1 MSPRKALPTALAL
14 GLTLAAGAH
23 ADEGMWM
30 PTQLPELA
38 KPLQAAGFKGN
49 PADLANVTAPPLS
62 AVVRAGGGTGSFVSA
77 DGLLL
82 TNHHVAMGVIQ
93 YNSSPEHDLING
105 GFIAKDR
112 ADERPANPD
121 FRVLV
126 TVGFDKVTD
135 QVLAQARGKTGR
147 AYFDAVDAASK
158 QIVADCE
165 KDGSVRC
172 SVANMYYGTDFYR
185 IAQLEL
191 SDVRL
196 VYAPPRAIG
205 NYGDEI
211 DNFMWPRH
219 TGDFTLLRAY
229 VGKDGKP
236 AAYSKDNVPYQAPA
250 HLQMSVEGPKEGDY
264 AMLAGYP
271 GITYRHRTAAE
282 FAGQID
288 TVLPRRVSVF
298 QQMIDTIE
306 AATAK
311 DAQART
317 RYASQ
322 LQSLKNN
329 RKRAAGELEGLLRSD
344 AKAQRAADETAMLA
358 ATDRKYQG
366 DIKALLAN
374 LSQGAAVGERD
385 LLLDQMAAQ
394 SQLLRSAL
402 LLERLRIESAK
413 PDAQREC
420 GYQQRDQ
427 AMIEGVLK
435 QVQRRYAPEVEKALL
450 TTLLTRYQQLPDAQR
465 VAEFDA
471 AFGRTPEQLAKALD
485 TLYAGTQL
493 GDEAQRLSR
502 FTAAREGKALAA
514 DPLIAV
520 AGPLVAAQLRIE
532 NESKTREG
540 EQLRLRPA
548 YMQAL
553 FAWRAKQ
560 GRAVYPDA
568 NRTLR
573 ISYGK
578 VEALHPRDGVTYSP
592 VTTVAGI
599 VEKNTNAYPFDA
611 PKPLLAAIAKGDFGS
626 TADPALKTQTVN
638 FLTNLDTTGGN
649 SGSPVLNAKGELIG
663 LNFDSNWE
671 SVSAS
676 WWFDPRYKRAVHVD
690 MRYLR
695 WLLAKVYPAPE
706 LLKEMGVRPSKPVPG
721 RRPPLPGG
729 CPLIPG
735 RCPLSVGTDVPVP
748 TNGRDPPDGPMVVTH
763 RHDLPARPAVVI
775 Y

>member
-1 MSPRKALPTALAL
+1 MSSRKPLTAALAL

-30 PTQLPELA
+30 PTQLPDLA
-38 KPLQAAGFKGN
+38 KPLKAAGFKGN
-49 PADLANVTAPPLS
+49 PGDLANVTAPPLS
-62 AVVRAGGGTGSFVSA
+62 AVVRAGGGTGSFVSD

-93 YNSSPEHDLING
+93 YNTSPEHNLIND
-105 GFIAKDR
+105 GFIATGR
-112 ADERPANPD
+112 SDERAANPD

-135 QVLAQARGKTGR
+135 EVLRDARGKTGR
-147 AYFDAVDAASK
+147 AYFDAVDRASK
-158 QIVADCE
+158 QLVAECE
-165 KDGSVRC
+165 KEGNIRC
-172 SVANMYYGTDFYR
+172 SVADMYYGTDFYR
-185 IAQLEL
+185 IRQLEL

-236 AAYSKDNVPYQAPA
+236 APYSVDNVPYHPPA
-250 HLQMSVEGPKEGDY
+250 HLKMAIDGPKTGDY

-288 TVLPRRVSVF
+288 AVLPRRVAVF

-306 AATAK
+306 AASAK

-344 AKAQRAADETAMLA
+344 AKAQRAADEAAMLQ
-358 ATDRKYQG
+358 ATDAKYRG
-366 DIKALLAN
+366 DIQSLMSS
-374 LSQGAAVGERD
+374 LSSGASVGERD
-385 LLLDQMAAQ
+385 LLLDLLSAQ

-402 LLERLRIESAK
+402 TLERLRIESAK
-413 PDAQREC
+413 PDAERDT
-420 GYQQRDQ
+420 GYQQRDL
-427 AMIEGVLK
+427 ALIEGVLK
-435 QVQRRYAPEVEKALL
+435 QVQRRYDPAIEKALL
-450 TTLLTRYQQLPDAQR
+450 TMLLTRYQQLPDAQR
-465 VAEFDA
+465 VPEFDA
-471 AFGRTPEQLAKALD
+471 AFGRTPAALAKTLD
-485 TLYAGTQL
+485 TLYANTHL
-493 GDEAQRLSR
+493 GDEAERLSR
-502 FTAAREGKALAA
+502 FAAAKEGKALAH
-514 DPLIAV
+514 DPLIDL
-520 AGPLVAAQLRIE
+520 AGPLVAAQLRLDDE
-532 NESKTREG
+532 RKTREG

-578 VEALHPRDGVTYSP
+578 VQALSPRDAVHFDP

-626 TADPALKTQTVN
+626 TADPVLKTQTVN

-676 WWFDPRYKRAVHVD
+676 WWFDPRFKRAVHVD

-695 WLLAKVYPAPE
+695 WLLAKVYPAPA
-706 LLKEMGVRPSKPVPG
+706 LLKEMGV
-721 RRPPLPGG
+721 
-729 CPLIPG
+729 
-735 RCPLSVGTDVPVP
+735 
-748 TNGRDPPDGPMVVTH
+748 
-763 RHDLPARPAVVI
+763 PAE
-775 Y
+775 

>member
-1 MSPRKALPTALAL
+1 MPARKPLSAALAL
-14 GLTLAAGAH
+14 GLTLAAAAH

-30 PTQLPELA
+30 PTQLPDLA
-38 KPLQAAGFKGN
+38 KPLKAAGFKGN

-62 AVVRAGGGTGSFVSA
+62 AVVRAGGGTGSFVSG

-93 YNSSPEHDLING
+93 YNSTPEYNLIDG
-105 GFIAKDR
+105 GFIAQGR
-112 ADERPANPD
+112 ADERPSNPD

-126 TVGFDKVTD
+126 TTGFDKVTD
-135 QVLAQARGKTGR
+135 EVLRDARGKTGR
-147 AYFDAVDAASK
+147 AYFDAVDRASK
-158 QIVADCE
+158 RLVAECE
-165 KDGSVRC
+165 QEGNVRC
-172 SVANMYYGTDFYR
+172 SVADMYYGTDFYR
-185 IAQLEL
+185 IRQLEL

-236 AAYSKDNVPYQAPA
+236 AAYSPDNVPYHPPA
-250 HLQMSVEGPKEGDY
+250 HLKMSVDGPKAGDF

-288 TVLPRRVSVF
+288 AVLPRRVAVF

-306 AATAK
+306 AATAR

-317 RYASQ
+317 RYAAQ

-344 AKAQRAADETAMLA
+344 AKTQRATDEAAMLK
-358 ATDRKYQG
+358 ATDAAYQT
-366 DIKALLAN
+366 DIQALLGS
-374 LSQGAAVGERD
+374 LSQGAAMGERD
-385 LLLDQMAAQ
+385 FVLEQAAAQ

-402 LLERLRIESAK
+402 MLERLRIESAK
-413 PDAQREC
+413 PDAERES

-427 AMIEGVLK
+427 ALIEGTLK

-450 TTLLTRYQQLPDAQR
+450 TNLLTRYQQLPDAQR
-465 VAEFDA
+465 VPEFDA
-471 AFGRTPEQLAKALD
+471 AFGRTPASLAKALD
-485 TLYAGTQL
+485 GLYASTRL
-493 GDEAQRLSR
+493 GEEAERLSR
-502 FTAAREGKALAA
+502 FAAAREGRPLAH
-514 DPLIAV
+514 DPLIDL
-520 AGPLVAAQLRIE
+520 AGPLVAAQLRLE
-532 NESKTREG
+532 DQRKEREG

-573 ISYGK
+573 VSYGR
-578 VEALHPRDGVTYSP
+578 VEALSPRDAVHFDP

-599 VEKNTNAYPFDA
+599 VEKNTNAFPFDA

-649 SGSPVLNAKGELIG
+649 SGSPVLNARGELIG

-676 WWFDPRYKRAVHVD
+676 WWFDPRFKRAVHVD

-706 LLKEMGVRPSKPVPG
+706 LLKEMGV
-721 RRPPLPGG
+721 
-729 CPLIPG
+729 
-735 RCPLSVGTDVPVP
+735 
-748 TNGRDPPDGPMVVTH
+748 
-763 RHDLPARPAVVI
+763 PAE
-775 Y
+775 

>member
-1 MSPRKALPTALAL
+1 MPARKPLSAALAL

-30 PTQLPELA
+30 PTQLPDLA
-38 KPLQAAGFKGN
+38 KPLKAAGFKGN
-49 PADLANVTAPPLS
+49 PADLANVTAAPLS
-62 AVVRAGGGTGSFVSA
+62 AVVRAGGGTGSFVSD

-93 YNSSPEHDLING
+93 YNSTAEHNLIDG
-105 GFIAKDR
+105 GFIAQGR
-112 ADERPANPD
+112 SDERPSNPD

-126 TVGFDKVTD
+126 TTGFDKVTD
-135 QVLAQARGKTGR
+135 EVLRDARGKTGR
-147 AYFDAVDAASK
+147 AYFDAVDRASK
-158 QIVADCE
+158 RLVAECE
-165 KDGSVRC
+165 QEGNVRC
-172 SVANMYYGTDFYR
+172 SVADMYYGTDFYR
-185 IAQLEL
+185 IRQLEL

-236 AAYSKDNVPYQAPA
+236 AAYSPDNVPYHPPA
-250 HLQMSVEGPKEGDY
+250 HLKMAIDGPKTGDF

-288 TVLPRRVSVF
+288 AVLPRRVAVF

-306 AATAK
+306 ATTAK

-317 RYASQ
+317 RYAAQ

-344 AKAQRAADETAMLA
+344 AKTQRATDEAAMLK
-358 ATDRKYQG
+358 ATDATWQP
-366 DIKALLAN
+366 DIQALLGS
-374 LSQGAAVGERD
+374 LSQGASMGERD
-385 LLLDQMAAQ
+385 FVLEQAAAQ

-413 PDAQREC
+413 PDAQRES

-427 AMIEGVLK
+427 ALIEGTLK

-450 TTLLTRYQQLPDAQR
+450 TNLLTRYQQLPDAQR
-465 VAEFDA
+465 VPEFDA
-471 AFGRTPEQLAKALD
+471 AFGRTPAALAKALD
-485 TLYAGTQL
+485 TLYSGTRL
-493 GDEAQRLSR
+493 GDEAERLSR
-502 FTAAREGKALAA
+502 FAAAKEGKALAH
-514 DPLIAV
+514 DPLIDL
-520 AGPLVAAQLRIE
+520 AGPLVAAQLRLE
-532 NESKTREG
+532 GERKEREG

-578 VEALHPRDGVTYSP
+578 VEALSPRDAVHFDP

-599 VEKNTNAYPFDA
+599 VEKNTNAFPFDA

-626 TADPALKTQTVN
+626 TADPVLKTQTVN

-649 SGSPVLNAKGELIG
+649 SGSPVLNARGELIG

-676 WWFDPRYKRAVHVD
+676 WWFDPRFKRAVHVD

-695 WLLAKVYPAPE
+695 WLLAKVYPAPA
-706 LLKEMGVRPSKPVPG
+706 LLKEMGV
-721 RRPPLPGG
+721 
-729 CPLIPG
+729 
-735 RCPLSVGTDVPVP
+735 
-748 TNGRDPPDGPMVVTH
+748 
-763 RHDLPARPAVVI
+763 PAE
-775 Y
+775 

>member
-1 MSPRKALPTALAL
+1 MPARKPLSAALAL
-14 GLTLAAGAH
+14 GLTLAAVAH

-30 PTQLPELA
+30 PTQLPDLA
-38 KPLQAAGFKGN
+38 KPLKAASFKGN

-62 AVVRAGGGTGSFVSA
+62 AVVRAGGGTGSFVSG

-93 YNSSPEHDLING
+93 YNSTPEHNLIDG
-105 GFIAKDR
+105 GFIAQGR
-112 ADERPANPD
+112 ADERPSNPD

-126 TVGFDKVTD
+126 TTGFDKVTD
-135 QVLAQARGKTGR
+135 EVLRDARGKTGR
-147 AYFDAVDAASK
+147 AYFDAVDRASK
-158 QIVADCE
+158 RLVAECE
-165 KDGSVRC
+165 QEGNVRC
-172 SVANMYYGTDFYR
+172 SVADMYYGTDFYR
-185 IAQLEL
+185 IRQLEL

-236 AAYSKDNVPYQAPA
+236 AAYSPDNVPYHPPA
-250 HLQMSVEGPKEGDY
+250 HLKMSVDGPKAGDF

-288 TVLPRRVSVF
+288 AVLPRRVAVF

-306 AATAK
+306 AATAR

-317 RYASQ
+317 RYAAQ

-344 AKAQRAADETAMLA
+344 AKTQRATDEAAMLK
-358 ATDRKYQG
+358 ATDAAYQT
-366 DIKALLAN
+366 DIQALLGS
-374 LSQGAAVGERD
+374 LSQGAAMGERD
-385 LLLDQMAAQ
+385 FVLEQAATQ

-402 LLERLRIESAK
+402 MLERLRIESAK
-413 PDAQREC
+413 PDAERES

-427 AMIEGVLK
+427 ALIEGTLK

-450 TTLLTRYQQLPDAQR
+450 TNLLTRYQQLPDAQR
-465 VAEFDA
+465 VPEFDA
-471 AFGRTPEQLAKALD
+471 AFGRTPASLAKALD
-485 TLYAGTQL
+485 GLYASTRL
-493 GDEAQRLSR
+493 GEEAERLSR
-502 FTAAREGKALAA
+502 FAAAREGRPLAH
-514 DPLIAV
+514 DPLIDL
-520 AGPLVAAQLRIE
+520 AGPLVAAQLRLE
-532 NESKTREG
+532 DQRKEREG

-573 ISYGK
+573 VSYGR
-578 VEALHPRDGVTYSP
+578 VEALSPRDAVHFDP

-599 VEKNTNAYPFDA
+599 VEKNTNAFPFDA

-649 SGSPVLNAKGELIG
+649 SGSPVLNARGELIG

-676 WWFDPRYKRAVHVD
+676 WWFDPRFKRAVHVD

-706 LLKEMGVRPSKPVPG
+706 LLKEMGV
-721 RRPPLPGG
+721 
-729 CPLIPG
+729 
-735 RCPLSVGTDVPVP
+735 
-748 TNGRDPPDGPMVVTH
+748 
-763 RHDLPARPAVVI
+763 PAE
-775 Y
+775 

>member
-1 MSPRKALPTALAL
+1 MSSRKPLTAALAL

-30 PTQLPELA
+30 PTQLPDLA
-38 KPLQAAGFKGN
+38 KPLKAAGFKGN
-49 PADLANVTAPPLS
+49 PGDLANVTAPPLS
-62 AVVRAGGGTGSFVSA
+62 AVVRAGGGTGSFVSD

-93 YNSSPEHDLING
+93 YNTSPEHNLIND
-105 GFIAKDR
+105 GFIATGR
-112 ADERPANPD
+112 SDERAANPD

-135 QVLAQARGKTGR
+135 EVLRDARGKTGR
-147 AYFDAVDAASK
+147 AYFDAVDRASK
-158 QIVADCE
+158 QLVAECE
-165 KDGSVRC
+165 KEGNIRC
-172 SVANMYYGTDFYR
+172 SVADMYYGTDFYR
-185 IAQLEL
+185 IRQLEL

-236 AAYSKDNVPYQAPA
+236 APYSVDNVPYHPPA
-250 HLQMSVEGPKEGDY
+250 HLKMAIDGPKTGDY

-288 TVLPRRVSVF
+288 AVLPRRVAVF

-306 AATAK
+306 AASAK

-344 AKAQRAADETAMLA
+344 AKAQRAADEAAMLQ
-358 ATDRKYQG
+358 ATDAKYRS
-366 DIKALLAN
+366 DIQSLLTS
-374 LSQGAAVGERD
+374 LSSGASVGERD
-385 LLLDQMAAQ
+385 LLLDLLASQ

-402 LLERLRIESAK
+402 TLERLRIESAK
-413 PDAQREC
+413 PNAERDT
-420 GYQQRDQ
+420 GYQQRDL
-427 AMIEGVLK
+427 ALIEGVLK
-435 QVQRRYAPEVEKALL
+435 QVQRRYDPAIEKALL

-465 VAEFDA
+465 VPEFDA
-471 AFGRTPEQLAKALD
+471 AFGRTPAALAKTLD
-485 TLYAGTQL
+485 TLYANTHL
-493 GDEAQRLSR
+493 GDEAERLSR
-502 FTAAREGKALAA
+502 FAAAKEGKALAR
-514 DPLIAV
+514 DPLIDL
-520 AGPLVAAQLRIE
+520 AGPLVAAQLRLDDE
-532 NESKTREG
+532 RKTREG

-578 VEALHPRDGVTYSP
+578 VEALSPRDAVHFDP

-626 TADPALKTQTVN
+626 TADLVLKTQTVN

-676 WWFDPRYKRAVHVD
+676 WWFDPRFKRAVHVD

-706 LLKEMGVRPSKPVPG
+706 LLKEMGV
-721 RRPPLPGG
+721 
-729 CPLIPG
+729 
-735 RCPLSVGTDVPVP
+735 
-748 TNGRDPPDGPMVVTH
+748 
-763 RHDLPARPAVVI
+763 PAE
-775 Y
+775 

>member
-1 MSPRKALPTALAL
+1 MPARKPLSAALAL

-30 PTQLPELA
+30 PTQLPDLA
-38 KPLQAAGFKGN
+38 KPLKAAGFKGN
-49 PADLANVTAPPLS
+49 PADLANVTAAPLS
-62 AVVRAGGGTGSFVSA
+62 AVVRAGGGTGSFVSE

-93 YNSSPEHDLING
+93 YNSTAEHNLIDG
-105 GFIAKDR
+105 GFIAQGR
-112 ADERPANPD
+112 SDERPSNPD

-126 TVGFDKVTD
+126 TTGFDKVTD
-135 QVLAQARGKTGR
+135 EVLRDARGKTGR
-147 AYFDAVDAASK
+147 AYFDAVDRASK
-158 QIVADCE
+158 RLVAECE
-165 KDGSVRC
+165 QEGNVRC
-172 SVANMYYGTDFYR
+172 SVADMYYGTDFYR
-185 IAQLEL
+185 IRQLEL

-236 AAYSKDNVPYQAPA
+236 AAYSPDNVPYHPPA
-250 HLQMSVEGPKEGDY
+250 HLKMAIDGPKTGDF

-288 TVLPRRVSVF
+288 TVLPRRVAVF

-306 AATAK
+306 ATTAK

-317 RYASQ
+317 RYAAQ

-344 AKAQRAADETAMLA
+344 AKTQRATDEAAMLK
-358 ATDRKYQG
+358 ATDATWQP
-366 DIKALLAN
+366 DIQALLGS
-374 LSQGAAVGERD
+374 LSQGASMGERD
-385 LLLDQMAAQ
+385 FVLEQAAAQ

-413 PDAQREC
+413 PDAERES

-427 AMIEGVLK
+427 ALIEGTLK

-450 TTLLTRYQQLPDAQR
+450 TNLLTRYQQLPDAQR
-465 VAEFDA
+465 VPEFDA
-471 AFGRTPEQLAKALD
+471 AFGRTPAALAKALD
-485 TLYAGTQL
+485 ALYSGTRL
-493 GDEAQRLSR
+493 GDEAERLSR
-502 FTAAREGKALAA
+502 FAAAKEGKALAH
-514 DPLIAV
+514 DPLIDL
-520 AGPLVAAQLRIE
+520 AGPLVAAQLRME
-532 NESKTREG
+532 GERKEREG

-578 VEALHPRDGVTYSP
+578 VEALSPRDAVHFDP

-599 VEKNTNAYPFDA
+599 VEKNTNAFPFDA

-626 TADPALKTQTVN
+626 TADPVLKTQTVN

-649 SGSPVLNAKGELIG
+649 SGSPVLNARGELIG

-676 WWFDPRYKRAVHVD
+676 WWFDPRFKRAVHVD

-695 WLLAKVYPAPE
+695 WLLAKVYPAPA
-706 LLKEMGVRPSKPVPG
+706 LLTEMGV
-721 RRPPLPGG
+721 
-729 CPLIPG
+729 
-735 RCPLSVGTDVPVP
+735 
-748 TNGRDPPDGPMVVTH
+748 
-763 RHDLPARPAVVI
+763 PAE
-775 Y
+775 

>member
-1 MSPRKALPTALAL
+1 
-14 GLTLAAGAH
+14 
-23 ADEGMWM
+23 
-30 PTQLPELA
+30 
-38 KPLQAAGFKGN
+38 
-49 PADLANVTAPPLS
+49 
-62 AVVRAGGGTGSFVSA
+62 
-77 DGLLL
+77 
-82 TNHHVAMGVIQ
+82 
-93 YNSSPEHDLING
+93 
-105 GFIAKDR
+105 
-112 ADERPANPD
+112 
-121 FRVLV
+121 
-126 TVGFDKVTD
+126 
-135 QVLAQARGKTGR
+135 
-147 AYFDAVDAASK
+147 
-158 QIVADCE
+158 
-165 KDGSVRC
+165 
-172 SVANMYYGTDFYR
+172 
-185 IAQLEL
+185 
-191 SDVRL
+191 
-196 VYAPPRAIG
+196 
-205 NYGDEI
+205 
-211 DNFMWPRH
+211 
-219 TGDFTLLRAY
+219 
-229 VGKDGKP
+229 
-236 AAYSKDNVPYQAPA
+236 
-250 HLQMSVEGPKEGDY
+250 
-264 AMLAGYP
+264 
-271 GITYRHRTAAE
+271 
-282 FAGQID
+282 
-288 TVLPRRVSVF
+288 VLPRRVSVF

-306 AATAK
+306 AASAK

-358 ATDRKYQG
+358 ATDRRYQG

-385 LLLDQMAAQ
+385 LLLEQMAAQ

-413 PDAQREC
+413 PDAQRERLPAARP
-420 GYQQRDQ
+420 GDDRRRAQ
-427 AMIEGVLK
+427 AGPAPLRAGGREG
-435 QVQRRYAPEVEKALL
+435 AADHPADP
-450 TTLLTRYQQLPDAQR
+450 LPAAAGRAARGR
-465 VAEFDA
+465 VRP
-471 AFGRTPEQLAKALD
+471 AFGRTPQQLAKALD

-502 FTAAREGKALAA
+502 FAAAREGKALAA

-676 WWFDPRYKRAVHVD
+676 WWFDPRYKRAVRGHA
-690 MRYLR
+690 LPA
-695 WLLAKVYPAPE
+695 LAAGQGLPGARAAEGNGRAGPI
-706 LLKEMGVRPSKPVPG
+706 KPVPTPTG
-721 RRPPLPGG
+721 RVPDRRPHLVGG
-729 CPLIPG
+729 CVTTNEPAPPATPDLHCGFFRRKRTRGLQLDPAAG
-735 RCPLSVGTDVPVP
+735 LGCLCRAAVRRGVVG
-748 TNGRDPPDGPMVVTH
+748 
-763 RHDLPARPAVVI
+763 
-775 Y
+775 

>member
-1 MSPRKALPTALAL
+1 MPARKPLSAALAL
-14 GLTLAAGAH
+14 GLTLAAAAH

-30 PTQLPELA
+30 PTQLPDLA
-38 KPLQAAGFKGN
+38 KPLKAAGFKGN

-62 AVVRAGGGTGSFVSA
+62 AVVRAGGGTGSFVSG

-93 YNSSPEHDLING
+93 YNSTPEHNLIDG
-105 GFIAKDR
+105 GFIAQGR
-112 ADERPANPD
+112 ADERPSNPD

-126 TVGFDKVTD
+126 TTGFDKVTD
-135 QVLAQARGKTGR
+135 EVLRDARGKTGR
-147 AYFDAVDAASK
+147 AYFDAVDRASK
-158 QIVADCE
+158 RLVAECE
-165 KDGSVRC
+165 QEGNVRC
-172 SVANMYYGTDFYR
+172 SVADMYYGTDFYR
-185 IAQLEL
+185 IRQLEL

-236 AAYSKDNVPYQAPA
+236 AAYSPDNVPYHPPA
-250 HLQMSVEGPKEGDY
+250 HLKMSVDGPKAGDF

-288 TVLPRRVSVF
+288 AVLPRRVAVF

-306 AATAK
+306 AATAR

-317 RYASQ
+317 RYAAQ

-344 AKAQRAADETAMLA
+344 AKTQRATDEAAMLK
-358 ATDRKYQG
+358 ATDAAYQT
-366 DIKALLAN
+366 DIQALLGS
-374 LSQGAAVGERD
+374 LSQGAAMGERD
-385 LLLDQMAAQ
+385 FVLEQAATQ

-402 LLERLRIESAK
+402 MLERLRFESAK
-413 PDAQREC
+413 PDAERES

-427 AMIEGVLK
+427 ALIEGTLK

-450 TTLLTRYQQLPDAQR
+450 TNLLTRYQQLPDAQR
-465 VAEFDA
+465 VPEFDA
-471 AFGRTPEQLAKALD
+471 AFGRTPASLAKALD
-485 TLYAGTQL
+485 GLYASTRL
-493 GDEAQRLSR
+493 GEEAERLSR
-502 FTAAREGKALAA
+502 FAAAREGRPLAH
-514 DPLIAV
+514 DPLIDL
-520 AGPLVAAQLRIE
+520 AGPLVAAQLRLE
-532 NESKTREG
+532 DQRKEREG

-573 ISYGK
+573 VSYGR
-578 VEALHPRDGVTYSP
+578 VEALSPRDAVHFDP

-599 VEKNTNAYPFDA
+599 VEKNTNAFPFDA

-649 SGSPVLNAKGELIG
+649 SGSPVLNARGELIG

-676 WWFDPRYKRAVHVD
+676 WWFDPRFKRAVHVD

-706 LLKEMGVRPSKPVPG
+706 LLKEMGV
-721 RRPPLPGG
+721 
-729 CPLIPG
+729 
-735 RCPLSVGTDVPVP
+735 
-748 TNGRDPPDGPMVVTH
+748 
-763 RHDLPARPAVVI
+763 PAE
-775 Y
+775 

>member
-1 MSPRKALPTALAL
+1 MATRSTLSTALAL

-30 PTQLPELA
+30 PTQLPDLA
-38 KPLQAAGFKGN
+38 KPLKAAGFKGN
-49 PADLANVTAPPLS
+49 PADLANVTAAPLS
-62 AVVRAGGGTGSFVSA
+62 AVVRAGGGTGSFVSE

-93 YNSSPEHDLING
+93 YNSTAEHNLIDG
-105 GFIAKDR
+105 GFIAQGR
-112 ADERPANPD
+112 SDERPSNPD

-126 TVGFDKVTD
+126 TTGFDKVTD
-135 QVLAQARGKTGR
+135 EVLRDARGKTGR
-147 AYFDAVDAASK
+147 AYFDAVDRASK
-158 QIVADCE
+158 RLVAECE
-165 KDGSVRC
+165 QEGNVRC
-172 SVANMYYGTDFYR
+172 SVADMYYGTDFYR
-185 IAQLEL
+185 IRQLEL

-236 AAYSKDNVPYQAPA
+236 AAYSPDNVPYHPPA
-250 HLQMSVEGPKEGDY
+250 HLKMAIDGPKTGDF

-288 TVLPRRVSVF
+288 AVLPRRVAVF

-306 AATAK
+306 ATTAK

-317 RYASQ
+317 RYAAQ

-344 AKAQRAADETAMLA
+344 AKTQRASDEAAMLK
-358 ATDRKYQG
+358 ATDATWQP
-366 DIKALLAN
+366 DIQALLGS
-374 LSQGAAVGERD
+374 LSQGASMGERD
-385 LLLDQMAAQ
+385 FVLEQAAAQ

-413 PDAQREC
+413 PDAERES

-427 AMIEGVLK
+427 ALIEGTLK

-450 TTLLTRYQQLPDAQR
+450 TNLLTRYQQLPDAQR
-465 VAEFDA
+465 VPEFDA
-471 AFGRTPEQLAKALD
+471 AFGRTPAALAKALD
-485 TLYAGTQL
+485 ALYSGTRL
-493 GDEAQRLSR
+493 GDEAERLSR
-502 FTAAREGKALAA
+502 FAAAKEGNALAR
-514 DPLIAV
+514 DPLIDL
-520 AGPLVAAQLRIE
+520 AGPLVAAQLRLE
-532 NESKTREG
+532 GERKEREG

-578 VEALHPRDGVTYSP
+578 VEALSPRDAVHFDP

-599 VEKNTNAYPFDA
+599 VEKNTNAFPFDA

-626 TADPALKTQTVN
+626 TADPVLKTQTVN

-649 SGSPVLNAKGELIG
+649 SGSPVLNARGELIG

-676 WWFDPRYKRAVHVD
+676 WWFDPRFKRAVHVD

-695 WLLAKVYPAPE
+695 WLLAKVYPAPA
-706 LLKEMGVRPSKPVPG
+706 LLTEMGV
-721 RRPPLPGG
+721 
-729 CPLIPG
+729 
-735 RCPLSVGTDVPVP
+735 
-748 TNGRDPPDGPMVVTH
+748 
-763 RHDLPARPAVVI
+763 PAE
-775 Y
+775 

>member
-1 MSPRKALPTALAL
+1 MPARKPLSAALAL

-30 PTQLPELA
+30 PTQMPELA
-38 KPLQAAGFKGN
+38 KPLKAAGFKGN

-93 YNSSPEHDLING
+93 YNSTPEHNLIDG
-105 GFIAKDR
+105 GFIAQGR
-112 ADERPANPD
+112 ADERPSNPD

-126 TVGFDKVTD
+126 TTGFDKVTD
-135 QVLAQARGKTGR
+135 EVLRDARGKTGR
-147 AYFDAVDAASK
+147 AYFDAVDRASK
-158 QIVADCE
+158 RLVAECE
-165 KDGSVRC
+165 QEGNVRC
-172 SVANMYYGTDFYR
+172 SVADMYYGTDFYR
-185 IAQLEL
+185 IRQLEL

-236 AAYSKDNVPYQAPA
+236 AAYSPDNVPYHPPA
-250 HLQMSVEGPKEGDY
+250 HLKMAIDGPKAGDY

-288 TVLPRRVSVF
+288 AVLPRRVAVF

-306 AATAK
+306 ATTAK

-317 RYASQ
+317 RYAAQ

-344 AKAQRAADETAMLA
+344 AKTQRATDEAAMLK
-358 ATDRKYQG
+358 ATDARYQP
-366 DIKALLAN
+366 DIQALLGS
-374 LSQGAAVGERD
+374 LSQGAAMGERD
-385 LLLDQMAAQ
+385 FVLEQAATQ
-394 SQLLRSAL
+394 TQLLRSAL
-402 LLERLRIESAK
+402 MLERLRIESAK
-413 PDAQREC
+413 PDAERES

-427 AMIEGVLK
+427 ALIEGTLK

-450 TTLLTRYQQLPDAQR
+450 TNLLTRYQQLPDAQR
-465 VAEFDA
+465 VPEFDA
-471 AFGRTPEQLAKALD
+471 AFGRTPAALAKALD
-485 TLYAGTQL
+485 RLYAGTRL
-493 GDEAQRLSR
+493 GEEAERLSR
-502 FTAAREGKALAA
+502 FAAAKQGKPLAQDPLTDLAA
-514 DPLIAV
+514 
-520 AGPLVAAQLRIE
+520 PLVAAQLRLE
-532 NESKTREG
+532 GERKEREG

-553 FAWRAKQ
+553 FAWRAGQ

-578 VEALHPRDGVTYSP
+578 VEALSPRDAVHFDP

-599 VEKNTNAYPFDA
+599 VEKNTNAFPFDA

-626 TADPALKTQTVN
+626 TADPVLKTQTVN

-649 SGSPVLNAKGELIG
+649 SGSPVLNARGELIG

-676 WWFDPRYKRAVHVD
+676 WWFDPRFKRAVHVD

-695 WLLAKVYPAPE
+695 WLLAKVYPAPA
-706 LLKEMGVRPSKPVPG
+706 LLKEMGV
-721 RRPPLPGG
+721 
-729 CPLIPG
+729 
-735 RCPLSVGTDVPVP
+735 
-748 TNGRDPPDGPMVVTH
+748 
-763 RHDLPARPAVVI
+763 PAE
-775 Y
+775 

>member
-1 MSPRKALPTALAL
+1 MTRKPLTAALVLGMS
-14 GLTLAAGAH
+14 LAAA
-23 ADEGMWM
+23 ANANEGMWM

-38 KPLQAAGFKGN
+38 KTLKEAGFKGD
-49 PADLANVTAPPLS
+49 PAELADVTAPPLS
-62 AVVRAGGGTGSFVSA
+62 AVVRVGGGTGAFVSG

-82 TNHHVAMGVIQ
+82 TNHHVAYGVIQ
-93 YNSSPEHDLING
+93 YNASKEHDTIND
-105 GFIAKDR
+105 GFIAQGR
-112 ADERPANPD
+112 ADERAANPD
-121 FRVLV
+121 YRVLV

-135 QVLAQARGKTGR
+135 DVLKDARGKTGR
-147 AYFDAVDAASK
+147 AYYDAVENARK
-158 QIVADCE
+158 RIVADCE
-165 KDGSVRC
+165 AEGGVRC

-185 IAQLEL
+185 IRQLEL
-191 SDVRL
+191 TDIRL

-205 NYGDEI
+205 NYGDEV

-236 AAYSKDNVPYQAPA
+236 APYNKDNVPYQPPA
-250 HLQMSVEGPKEGDY
+250 HLKMAADGPKEGDY

-271 GITYRHRTAAE
+271 GTTYRLRTAAE
-282 FAGQID
+282 FGNQID
-288 TVLPRRVSVF
+288 TVLPRRVEVF
-298 QQMIDTIE
+298 QQLIDTIE
-306 AATAK
+306 AIGKTNA
-311 DAQART
+311 DART

-344 AKAQRAADETAMLA
+344 AKAQRAQDEQAMLA
-358 ATDRKYQG
+358 ATDSRYKA
-366 DIKALLAN
+366 DIDALFASLAADREVGN
-374 LSQGAAVGERD
+374 SEFLVTLLSSQT
-385 LLLDQMAAQ
+385 
-394 SQLLRSAL
+394 QLLRSAL
-402 LLERLRIESAK
+402 LLERLRVESLK
-413 PDAQREC
+413 PDAEREA

-427 AMIEGVLK
+427 ALIEGVLK
-435 QVQRRYAPEVEKALL
+435 QVQRRYDPAVEKAIL
-450 TTLLTRYQQLPDAQR
+450 TALLTRYQQLPDAQR
-465 VAEFDA
+465 NAHYDTL
-471 AFGRTPEQLAKALD
+471 FGRTPAQLATRLD
-485 TLYAGTQL
+485 ALYAQTKL

-502 FTAAREGKALAA
+502 FESARKGGAIES
-514 DPLIAV
+514 DPLASV
-520 AGPLVAAQLRIE
+520 ASALVIAQLDAERL
-532 NESKTREG
+532 SKEREG
-540 EQLRLRPA
+540 EQLRLRPS

-553 FAWRAKQ
+553 FDWRATQ

-568 NRTLR
+568 NSTLR

-578 VEALHPRDGVTYSP
+578 VEALHPRDAVSYSP

-599 VEKNTNAYPFDA
+599 VEKNTNTVPFDA

-626 TADPALKTQTVN
+626 TADPVLKTQTVN

-649 SGSPVLNAKGELIG
+649 SGSPVLNARGELIG

-706 LLKEMGVRPSKPVPG
+706 LLKEMGV
-721 RRPPLPGG
+721 
-729 CPLIPG
+729 
-735 RCPLSVGTDVPVP
+735 
-748 TNGRDPPDGPMVVTH
+748 
-763 RHDLPARPAVVI
+763 PAE
-775 Y
+775 

>member
-1 MSPRKALPTALAL
+1 MPLPKTLSTALAVSL
-14 GLTLAAGAH
+14 ALAADVH

-30 PTQLPELA
+30 PTQLPALA
-38 KPLQAAGFKGN
+38 APLKAAGFQGD
-49 PADLANVTAPPLS
+49 PARLADVTAPPLS
-62 AVVRAGGGTGSFVSA
+62 AVVRAGGGTASFVSA

-93 YNSSPEHDLING
+93 YNSTAGHNLIDE
-105 GFIAKDR
+105 GFIAAGR

-135 QVLAQARGKTGR
+135 QVLAQARGRRGR
-147 AYFDAVDAASK
+147 AYFDAVDRASK

-165 KDGSVRC
+165 RDDGVRC

-185 IAQLEL
+185 IRQLEL

-229 VGKDGKP
+229 VDP
-236 AAYSKDNVPYQAPA
+236 AGRPAPYSADNVPFQPPA
-250 HLQMSVEGPKEGDY
+250 HLKMAVDGPKAGDF

-282 FAGQID
+282 FASQVD
-288 TVLPRRVSVF
+288 SVLPRRVAVF
-298 QQMIDTIE
+298 QQMIDAIE
-306 AATAK
+306 AATAG
-311 DAQART
+311 DPSSRT

-344 AKAQRAADETAMLA
+344 AATQRAADEQAMLA
-358 ATDRKYQG
+358 ATDAG
-366 DIKALLAN
+366 LATDIKTLMDTL
-374 LSQGAAVGERD
+374 GAGASMGERD
-385 LLLDQMAAQ
+385 LLLELIAGQ

-402 LLERLRIESAK
+402 LLERLRIESAR
-413 PDAQREC
+413 PDAQRET
-420 GYQQRDQ
+420 GFQQRDQ
-427 AMIEGVLK
+427 PLIEGVLR
-435 QVQRRYAPEVEKALL
+435 QVQRRYAPAVEKALL
-450 TTLLTRYQQLPDAQR
+450 TLLLTRYQQLPAAQR
-465 VAEFDA
+465 VPEFDA
-471 AFGRTPEQLAKALD
+471 AFGRDGAALARVLEAVYRD
-485 TLYAGTQL
+485 SRL
-493 GDEAQRLSR
+493 GDENERMTR
-502 FTAAREGKALAA
+502 FAAAREGRPLDADPMLALAA
-514 DPLIAV
+514 
-520 AGPLVAAQLRIE
+520 PLVAAQQRLE
-532 NESKTREG
+532 DEKKTRDG
-540 EQLRLRPA
+540 DDLRLRPA
-548 YMQAL
+548 YMKAL
-553 FAWRAKQ
+553 FAWRASQ

-573 ISYGK
+573 VSHGR
-578 VEALHPRDGVTYSP
+578 VEALQPRDAVAFAP

-599 VEKNTNAYPFDA
+599 VEKNTGAYPFDA
-611 PKPLLAAIAKGDFGS
+611 PAPLLAAIARGDFGS

-649 SGSPVLNAKGELIG
+649 SGSPVLNARGELIG

-695 WLLAKVYPAPE
+695 WLLAKVYPAPA
-706 LLKEMGVRPSKPVPG
+706 LLREM
-721 RRPPLPGG
+721 
-729 CPLIPG
+729 
-735 RCPLSVGTDVPVP
+735 
-748 TNGRDPPDGPMVVTH
+748 N
-763 RHDLPARPAVVI
+763 LPAE
-775 Y
+775 

>member
-1 MSPRKALPTALAL
+1 MPARKPLSAALAL
-14 GLTLAAGAH
+14 GLTLAAAAH

-30 PTQLPELA
+30 PTQLPDLA
-38 KPLQAAGFKGN
+38 KPLKAAGFKGN

-62 AVVRAGGGTGSFVSA
+62 AVVRAGGGTGSFVSD

-93 YNSSPEHDLING
+93 YNSTPEHNLIDG
-105 GFIAKDR
+105 GFIAQGR
-112 ADERPANPD
+112 ADERPSNPD

-126 TVGFDKVTD
+126 TTGFDKVTD
-135 QVLAQARGKTGR
+135 EVLRDARGKTGR
-147 AYFDAVDAASK
+147 AYFDAVDRASK
-158 QIVADCE
+158 RLVAECE
-165 KDGSVRC
+165 QEGNVRC
-172 SVANMYYGTDFYR
+172 SVADMYYGTDFYR
-185 IAQLEL
+185 IRQLEL

-229 VGKDGKP
+229 VDKDGKP
-236 AAYSKDNVPYQAPA
+236 AAYSPDNVPYHPPA
-250 HLQMSVEGPKEGDY
+250 HLKMAIDGPKTGDF

-288 TVLPRRVSVF
+288 AVLPRRVAVF
-298 QQMIDTIE
+298 QQLIDTIE
-306 AATAK
+306 ATTAK

-317 RYASQ
+317 RYAAQ

-344 AKAQRAADETAMLA
+344 AKSQRAADEAAMLQ
-358 ATDRKYQG
+358 ATDAAYRP
-366 DIKALLAN
+366 DIQALFGT
-374 LSQGAAVGERD
+374 LSQGAAMGERD
-385 LLLDQMAAQ
+385 FVLEQAASQ

-413 PDAQREC
+413 PDAERES

-427 AMIEGVLK
+427 ALIEGTLK
-435 QVQRRYAPEVEKALL
+435 QVQRRYAPDVEKALL
-450 TTLLTRYQQLPDAQR
+450 TDLFTRYQQLPDAQR
-465 VAEFDA
+465 VPEFDA
-471 AFGRTPEQLAKALD
+471 AFGRTPAALAKALD
-485 TLYAGTQL
+485 ALYAGTRL
-493 GDEAQRLSR
+493 GDEAERLSR
-502 FTAAREGKALAA
+502 FAAAKEGKPLAH
-514 DPLIAV
+514 DPLIDL
-520 AGPLVAAQLRIE
+520 AGPLVAVQLRLE
-532 NESKTREG
+532 DERKTREG

-573 ISYGK
+573 VSYGK
-578 VEALHPRDGVTYSP
+578 VEALSPRDAVHFDP

-599 VEKNTNAYPFDA
+599 VEKNTNAFPFDA

-626 TADPALKTQTVN
+626 TADPVLKTQTVN

-649 SGSPVLNAKGELIG
+649 SGSPVLNARGELIG

-676 WWFDPRYKRAVHVD
+676 WWFDPRFKRAVHVD

-695 WLLAKVYPAPE
+695 WLLAKVYPAPA
-706 LLKEMGVRPSKPVPG
+706 LLQEMGV
-721 RRPPLPGG
+721 
-729 CPLIPG
+729 
-735 RCPLSVGTDVPVP
+735 
-748 TNGRDPPDGPMVVTH
+748 
-763 RHDLPARPAVVI
+763 PAE
-775 Y
+775 

>member
-1 MSPRKALPTALAL
+1 MPARKPLSAALAL
-14 GLTLAAGAH
+14 GLTLAAAAH

-30 PTQLPELA
+30 PTQLPDLA
-38 KPLQAAGFKGN
+38 KPLKAAGFKGN

-62 AVVRAGGGTGSFVSA
+62 AVVRAGGGTGSFVSG

-93 YNSSPEHDLING
+93 YNSTPEHNLIDG
-105 GFIAKDR
+105 GFIAQGR
-112 ADERPANPD
+112 ADERPSNPD

-126 TVGFDKVTD
+126 TTGFDKVTD
-135 QVLAQARGKTGR
+135 EVLRDARGKTGR
-147 AYFDAVDAASK
+147 AYFDAVDRASK
-158 QIVADCE
+158 RLVAECE
-165 KDGSVRC
+165 QEGNVRC
-172 SVANMYYGTDFYR
+172 SVADMYYGTDFYR
-185 IAQLEL
+185 IRQLEL

-236 AAYSKDNVPYQAPA
+236 AAYSPDNVPYHPPA
-250 HLQMSVEGPKEGDY
+250 HLKMSVDGPKAGDF

-288 TVLPRRVSVF
+288 AVLPRRVAVF

-306 AATAK
+306 AATAR

-317 RYASQ
+317 RYAAQ

-344 AKAQRAADETAMLA
+344 SKTQRATDEAAMLK
-358 ATDRKYQG
+358 ATDAAYQT
-366 DIKALLAN
+366 DIQALLGS
-374 LSQGAAVGERD
+374 LSQGAAMGERD
-385 LLLDQMAAQ
+385 FVLEQAATQ

-413 PDAQREC
+413 PDAERES

-427 AMIEGVLK
+427 ALIEGTLK

-450 TTLLTRYQQLPDAQR
+450 TNLLTRYQQLPDAQR
-465 VAEFDA
+465 VPEFDA
-471 AFGRTPEQLAKALD
+471 AFGRTPASLAKALD
-485 TLYAGTQL
+485 GLYASTRL
-493 GDEAQRLSR
+493 GEEAERLSR
-502 FTAAREGKALAA
+502 FAAAREGRPLAH
-514 DPLIAV
+514 DPLIDL
-520 AGPLVAAQLRIE
+520 AGPLVAAQLRLE
-532 NESKTREG
+532 DQRKEREG

-573 ISYGK
+573 VSYGR
-578 VEALHPRDGVTYSP
+578 VEALSPRDAVHFDP

-599 VEKNTNAYPFDA
+599 VEKNTNAFPFDA

-649 SGSPVLNAKGELIG
+649 SGSPVLNARGELIG

-676 WWFDPRYKRAVHVD
+676 WWFDPRFKRAVHVD

-706 LLKEMGVRPSKPVPG
+706 LLKEMGV
-721 RRPPLPGG
+721 
-729 CPLIPG
+729 
-735 RCPLSVGTDVPVP
+735 
-748 TNGRDPPDGPMVVTH
+748 
-763 RHDLPARPAVVI
+763 PAE
-775 Y
+775 

>member
-1 MSPRKALPTALAL
+1 MLRKPLVAAVLL
-14 GLTLAAGAH
+14 GLVATAQAN
-23 ADEGMWM
+23 EGMWM
-30 PTQLPELA
+30 PTQMPELA
-38 KPLQAAGFKGN
+38 KVLKAEGFKGN

-93 YNSSPEHDLING
+93 YNSSPEDNIIDNG
-105 GFIAKDR
+105 FVAKGR
-112 ADERPANPD
+112 AEERPANPD
-121 FRVLV
+121 FRVV
-126 TVGFDKVTD
+126 ITTAFDKVTD
-135 QVLAQARGKTGR
+135 EVLADARGKTGR
-147 AYFDAVDAASK
+147 AYFDAVEAASK
-158 QIVADCE
+158 KLVADCE
-165 KDGSVRC
+165 ADGSHRC

-185 IAQLEL
+185 IAQVEL
-191 SDVRL
+191 QDVRL

-236 AAYSKDNVPYQAPA
+236 APYSADNVPYANPA
-250 HLQMSVEGPKEGDY
+250 HLTLSATGPKEGDY

-271 GITYRHRTAAE
+271 GITYRHRTGSE
-282 FAGQID
+282 FATQID
-288 TVLPRRVSVF
+288 AVLPRRVSVF
-298 QQMIDTIE
+298 QQLIDTVE
-306 AATAK
+306 QASAGN
-311 DAQART
+311 AQATT

-344 AKAQRAADETAMLA
+344 AKAQRGEDEAAMLA
-358 ATDRKYQG
+358 ATDARYRA
-366 DIKALLAN
+366 DIDALLAS
-374 LSQGAAVGERD
+374 LSAGASVGERD
-385 LLLDQMAAQ
+385 LLLEQVATQ
-394 SQLLRSAL
+394 TQLLRSAL
-402 LLERLRIESAK
+402 TLERLRIESAK
-413 PDAQREC
+413 PDAERET
-420 GYQQRDQ
+420 GYQQRDH
-427 AMIEGVLK
+427 ALIEGTLK
-435 QVQRRYAPEVEKALL
+435 QVQRRYDPVVEKALL
-450 TTLLTRYQQLPDAQR
+450 ATLLGRYQQLPDAQR

-471 AFGRTPEQLAKALD
+471 AFGRTSEQLSTALD
-485 TLYAGTQL
+485 GLYANTGL
-493 GDEAQRLSR
+493 GDEAKRLAQ
-502 FTAAREGKALAA
+502 FAAARDGKPLAEDALAT
-514 DPLIAV
+514 L
-520 AGPLVAAQLRIE
+520 AGPLVAAQLRLE
-532 NESKTREG
+532 NERKTREG

-578 VEALHPRDGVTYSP
+578 VEALHPRDSVSYTP

-611 PKPLLAAIAKGDFGS
+611 PKPLLAAIAKGDWGN

-690 MRYLR
+690 MRYMR
-695 WLLAKVYPAPE
+695 WLMDKVYPAHD
-706 LLKEMGVRPSKPVPG
+706 LLAEMGVPV
-721 RRPPLPGG
+721 R
-729 CPLIPG
+729 
-735 RCPLSVGTDVPVP
+735 
-748 TNGRDPPDGPMVVTH
+748 
-763 RHDLPARPAVVI
+763 
-775 Y
+775 